1 MDTAPGVACS
11 VTSLPNDE
19 AIDAWGPDFN
29 DDRAVNS
36 LDVFLFAQRFGST
49 PTLTAVGKLPYAPRY
64 DLNAD
69 EAINILD
76 VFILA
81 QYFNRT
87 CV

>member
-1 MDTAPGVACS
+1 MGTAPGATCPA
-11 VTSLPNDE
+11 TFIPNDE

-69 EAINILD
+69 GAINALD
-76 VFILA
+76 GSILA
-81 QYFNRT
+81 MYFNKS
-87 CV
+87 CS